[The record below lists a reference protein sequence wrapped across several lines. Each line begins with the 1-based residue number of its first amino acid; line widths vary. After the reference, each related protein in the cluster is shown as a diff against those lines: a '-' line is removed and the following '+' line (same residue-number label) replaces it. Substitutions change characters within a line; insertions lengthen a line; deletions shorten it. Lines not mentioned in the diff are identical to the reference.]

1 MSSMSAATETVRE
14 TANKVGETIADLQA
28 QGREVAGQAQDLFG
42 SLKAALD
49 NSIRTRPYTTL
60 IAAAAVG
67 FLYAALRR
75 R

>member
-14 TANKVGETIADLQA
+14 TADKVGETIADLQA
-28 QGREVAGQAQDLFG
+28 QGREVAEQAQDLFG
-42 SLKAALD
+42 SLKTALD
-49 NSIRTRPYTTL
+49 DSIRTRPYTTL
-60 IAAAAVG
+60 IAAAALG

>member
-14 TANKVGETIADLQA
+14 TANKVEETVADVQV
-28 QGREVAGQAQDLFG
+28 QRREAAEQAQDLLG
-42 SLKAALD
+42 SLKVALD
-49 NSIRTRPYTTL
+49 DSIRTRPYTTL
-60 IAAAAVG
+60 IAVGVLG